1 MIQLHSDCLVFEVSG
16 GDKIPC
22 SVEKLTIEVLSDSL
36 DHLDP
41 DVVRQAATAV
51 LHYFKEDLGRETVTI
66 EEFTSALEHVLTGL
80 GYEVRA
86 STNPASPADEATQ
99 TPQPAAPKSPTPE
112 AATTPDPVAEFDL
125 AALAE
130 SLEDGMELCFYPRLR
145 TELHSLM
152 ANTPGMV
159 RFRGLRRCAKRLARA
174 RRWCPR
180 SLRISDEIVGFL
192 RDCWDAERPR
202 VDCALMVNGTD

>member
-51 LHYFKEDLGRETVTI
+51 LHYFKEDLGRENVTLD
-66 EEFTSALEHVLTGL
+66 EFTSALEHVLTGL

-86 STNPASPADEATQ
+86 SANSPELEPADGTAVAVSS
-99 TPQPAAPKSPTPE
+99 PPAAAEPAKN
-112 AATTPDPVAEFDL
+112 VVEFDL
-125 AALAE
+125 DALAN
-130 SLEDGMELCFYPRLR
+130 SLGDGMELGFYPRLR
-145 TELHSLM
+145 TELHSLL
-152 ANTPGMV
+152 AGTPEVV
-159 RFRGLRRCAKRLARA
+159 RFRGLRRCAKRLART

-202 VDCALMVNGTD
+202 MDCALLVNGTD